1 MNTMTL
7 TAKSQCTFNKQL
19 MSHMGTKP
27 GDTVSVTKLPDGS
40 IKIQARPESIPF
52 MSLQGCIETNIIA
65 SDEQI
70 NQSIAQSYAR
80 SGLSG
85 LGLDHTV

>member
-7 TAKSQCTFNKQL
+7 TAKNQCTFNKQL

-40 IKIQARPESIPF
+40 LKIQARPALIPF
-52 MSLQGCIETNIIA
+52 MSLQGCITA
-65 SDEQI
+65 DSVATDEQI
-70 NQSIAQSYAR
+70 NQAIAASYVR

-85 LGLDHTV
+85 LAGA

>member
-19 MSHMGTKP
+19 MSHMGAKP
-27 GDTVSVTKLPDGS
+27 GDTITVQKLPDGS
-40 IKIQARPESIPF
+40 LKLQTRQTPTPF
-52 MSLQGCIETNIIA
+52 MSLQGCISTNIIA

-70 NQSIAQSYAR
+70 SQAIAASYAK

-85 LGLDHTV
+85 LGLSQLP

>member
-7 TAKSQCTFNKQL
+7 TAKNQCTFNKQL
-19 MSHMGTKP
+19 MSHMGAKP
-27 GDTVSVTKLPDGS
+27 GDSINVKKLPDGS
-40 IKIQARPESIPF
+40 LKLQARQAPIPF
-52 MSLQGCIETNIIA
+52 MSLQGCITTDIDA

-70 NQSIAQSYAR
+70 NQAIAASYMH

-85 LGLDHTV
+85 LDLGVGT